1 MSIYV
6 IADLHLSFKVNK
18 PMDIF
23 GNNWDNHP
31 EKIKKYWLENVKPE
45 DTVILPGD
53 FSWATYIED
62 AKLDFDFLNSL
73 PGKKIL
79 LKGNHD
85 YWWTTLAKMREFVLD
100 NNYENIDFLYNNAY
114 LVEDKIIVGSRGWAL
129 QDGEENRKMIKR
141 ENERLKLSF
150 KYGIENFGDNKEIIA
165 FMHYPPIASENLLGN
180 NYLDFYKTM
189 KEYGVKDC
197 YYGHLHGNSHS
208 DAIEGDVGGINFHL
222 ISADYLDFKPQN
234 IN

>member
-6 IADLHLSFKVNK
+6 IADLHLSFGTDK

-23 GNNWDNHP
+23 GDNWDNHP
-31 EKIKKYWLENVKPE
+31 DKIRQDWISKVKPE

-62 AKLDFDFLNSL
+62 AKQDFQFLNEL

-85 YWWTTLAKMREFVLD
+85 YWWTTLTKMREFIKEND
-100 NNYENIDFLYNNAY
+100 FENIDFLYNNAY
-114 LVEDKIIVGSRGWAL
+114 LVEDKIIVGSRGWIL
-129 QDGEENRKMIKR
+129 QDGEENKKMINR

-150 KYGIENFGDNKEIIA
+150 KDGIEKYGENKEILV
-165 FMHYPPIASENLLGN
+165 FMHYPPINSKELLGN
-180 NYLDFYKTM
+180 QYLEFYKTM
-189 KEYGVKDC
+189 REYNVKDC
-197 YYGHLHGNSHS
+197 YYGHLHGNSHKE
-208 DAIEGDVGGINFHL
+208 AIEGEVGGINFHL
-222 ISADYLDFKPQN
+222 ISADYLDFKLVK

>member
-6 IADLHLSFKVNK
+6 IADLHLSFGTDK

-23 GNNWDNHP
+23 GEAWDNHP
-31 EKIKKYWLENVKPE
+31 EKIKQDWISKVKPE

-62 AKLDFDFLNSL
+62 AKKDFEFLNNL

-85 YWWTTLAKMREFVLD
+85 YWWTTLTKMREFIKEND
-100 NNYENIDFLYNNAY
+100 FENIDFLYNNSY
-114 LVEDKIIVGSRGWAL
+114 LVEDKIIVGSRGWIL
-129 QDGEENRKMIKR
+129 QDGEENKKMINR

-150 KYGIENFGDNKEIIA
+150 NDGIEKYGEDKEIIV
-165 FMHYPPIASENLLGN
+165 FMHYPPINSKDLLGN
-180 NYLDFYKTM
+180 SYLEFYKTM
-189 KEYGVKDC
+189 REYNVKDC
-197 YYGHLHGNSHS
+197 YYGHLHGNSHKE
-208 DAIEGDVGGINFHL
+208 AIEGEVGGINFHL
-222 ISADYLDFKPQN
+222 ISADYLNFKVVK